1 MGFYYDQGRDALVIW
16 KLWHEGKPFLIGPVT
31 GLSGIFLGP
40 FYYYLI
46 APLYL
51 IGKGDPVFPAFFLA
65 FTTVLALI
73 LLYILGWKMRSK
85 VTGIVASIIGSFS
98 YFFVLGGRWLSNPA
112 PMYFLSMLLL
122 WVMWGITT
130 LEQTTKNKGQ
140 IQNLWVIISLLI
152 GISLQFESAS
162 AVFYLPM
169 IALFAIWQ
177 RKKLPDKKTMVIA
190 FSVFLFTIL
199 PQILFNYRH
208 DNLLFKNIKKVIIE
222 EKSFRNPLSLENLEV
237 KKDYFWTVFSSKIF
251 PNGFKFAPVFHM
263 ASIAGIL
270 KLIKTKKNEI
280 SLLLFFIGIPMIGY
294 FFFQGNHGN
303 IYDYYMTGYYFPM
316 ILFFSLGLTSF
327 WENIIGKL
335 LVVSFLLIFL
345 IFNLRFTINYLN
357 SPIGGPDGV
366 SLGNEL
372 QAVNWIYDNAK
383 AEYEFNVDVYVPP
396 VIPHSYDYLFLWQGT
411 LRQAQGKRGCDK
423 YLCGLTIEKNVP
435 VLYTLYEAD
444 AQHPDR
450 LSVWLERQGGIGKVI
465 TEESFANITVQKR
478 ERL

>member
-1 MGFYYDQGRDALVIW
+1 MASTLFEKIKKEIVTNPIVYFFLSVILLGALFVRIYRLNDLLGFYYDQGRDALVIW

-280 SLLLFFIGIPMIGY
+280 SLLLF
-294 FFFQGNHGN
+294 
-303 IYDYYMTGYYFPM
+303 
-316 ILFFSLGLTSF
+316 
-327 WENIIGKL
+327 
-335 LVVSFLLIFL
+335 
-345 IFNLRFTINYLN
+345 
-357 SPIGGPDGV
+357 
-366 SLGNEL
+366 
-372 QAVNWIYDNAK
+372 
-383 AEYEFNVDVYVPP
+383 
-396 VIPHSYDYLFLWQGT
+396 
-411 LRQAQGKRGCDK
+411 
-423 YLCGLTIEKNVP
+423 
-435 VLYTLYEAD
+435 
-444 AQHPDR
+444 
-450 LSVWLERQGGIGKVI
+450 
-465 TEESFANITVQKR
+465 
-478 ERL
+478 